1 MNNIKQ
7 HIRERRSVR
16 NFDGRA
22 LDEHTK
28 DQLMGYAKDI
38 QNPFGLPVTFKYLEA
53 KRDGL
58 TCPVV
63 SGTELY
69 VGGKIKNSAHAN
81 EAFGY
86 TFEEFILYAQSLGL
100 GTVWLGGT
108 MNRDAYEKAM
118 DLAEDEMIPCAT
130 PLGYTA
136 KKMSI
141 REIMMRKAI
150 KADERQPFE
159 ELFFEG
165 DFSKPLTKEAAG
177 VFAEPLEMV
186 RLAPSAVNKQPWRV
200 VVADNAAHFY
210 LQRKKGSTNEG
221 HEGKLDMQKVDL
233 GIALCHFALTA
244 KENGLQLEFLQEEPG
259 ITRDFEGE
267 YIGTYRIK

>member
-1 MNNIKQ
+1 MNNIKK
-7 HIRERRSVR
+7 HIKDRRSVR
-16 NFDGRA
+16 NFDGRV

-28 DQLMGYAKDI
+28 DQLMAYAKDI
-38 QNPFGLPVTFKYLEA
+38 ENPFGLSVAFKYLEA

-69 VGGKIKNSAHAN
+69 VGGKIKNTAHVN

-108 MNRDAYEKAM
+108 MNRDAYERAM
-118 DLAEDEMIPCAT
+118 DLAEDELMPCAT

-136 KKMSI
+136 KKMSV

-150 KADERQPFE
+150 KADERQLFE
-159 ELFFEG
+159 ELFFDG
-165 DFSKPLTKEAAG
+165 DFSEPLTKDTAG
-177 VFAEPLEMV
+177 LFAEPLEMV

-200 VVADNAAHFY
+200 IVADNAAHFY
-210 LQRKKGSTNEG
+210 LQRRKGSTNES

-244 KENGLQLEFLQEEPG
+244 KENGLQLEFRQEEPG

>member
-1 MNNIKQ
+1 MNNIKN
-7 HIRERRSVR
+7 HIKDRRSVR

-22 LDEHTK
+22 LDENTK
-28 DQLMGYAKDI
+28 TQLMAYAKEI
-38 QNPFGLPVTFKYLEA
+38 QNPFGLLVTFKYLEA

-69 VGGKIKNSAHAN
+69 VGGKIKNTAHAN

-118 DLAEDEMIPCAT
+118 DLAEDEMMPCAT
-130 PLGYTA
+130 PVGYTA
-136 KKMSI
+136 KKMSV
-141 REIMMRKAI
+141 RETMMRKAI

-159 ELFFEG
+159 ALFFDG
-165 DFSKPLTKEAAG
+165 DFGKPLTKEKAS

-200 VVADNAAHFY
+200 VVAENAAHFY
-210 LQRKKGSTNEG
+210 LQRRKGSTNES

-259 ITRDFEGE
+259 IKRDFEGE